1 METNSC
7 NDFPFIEI
15 SEIAEQE
22 SWRKEVYRPLS
33 YIHKWWA
40 RRLGSV
46 FRGLLINE
54 FKNPDQDLMDVFY
67 SDTTFTDKIVFDPFM
82 GSGTTITEAIKLGA
96 RVIGS
101 DINPVSTIMVQSALC
116 ACKIEAVQEAFNY
129 IEKEC
134 KEKIVSYYT
143 TSYKG
148 YNAKVLYYFWVKQLH
163 CDNCGC
169 DIPLFKSTIFSKNAY
184 PSKKPMAQSVCPYCG
199 EINQVHYQAT
209 KHKCICCE
217 GEYNPQIGNVDK
229 NFMCTCPSCGRK
241 EKIIDYVKRTKRVL
255 PERIY
260 AKMILDSSG
269 TKRYVCSTEED
280 FALYNQAVD
289 SLPKYEQ
296 YIPDDVIEAGYNTD
310 QIITYNYRKWREMFN
325 GRQLLC
331 FGILSKAIM
340 SIKDANVRR
349 LFAVLMSGTLE
360 FNNMF
365 CSFKGEGTGAVRPL
379 FYNHIF
385 KTELTPLEANVWGG
399 KGSSGAFS
407 NLFETR
413 IVRAL
418 TYKIKPYEL
427 KLVPD
432 RKENEKYYLNGIKI
446 ESELATSFIDLD
458 SNRPLILCGDSS
470 QTCLMNSTVDLVL
483 TDPPFF
489 DNVNYSELADFFYV
503 WLRRFNL
510 LNCKLDTTR
519 SNKEVQDQDSEK
531 FTEKLQDVFIE
542 CKRVLKK
549 EGHLVF
555 TYHHS
560 RIEGWTSVYNAIMG
574 AGFRIVDVF
583 PVKAEMAV
591 SVAIQSAKVPINYDL
606 VFVCAKEENELYSA
620 NEAVLR
626 KEFISALNGIEGSN
640 LKFTIGDKLMYCYG
654 LILKYLSMGGKKEIA
669 DNDISEIRNALDL
682 F

>member
-1 METNSC
+1 MKINSC
-7 NDFPFIEI
+7 NDFPFVEI

-46 FRGLLINE
+46 FRSLLINE
-54 FKNPDQDLMDVFY
+54 FKNPGEDLLDVFY
-67 SDTTFTDKIVFDPFM
+67 SDTRFDDKIVFDPFM

-96 RVIGS
+96 KAIGS
-101 DINPVSTIMVQSALC
+101 DINPVSAIMVQAALC
-116 ACKIEAVQEAFNY
+116 TCKIEAVREAFDY
-129 IEKEC
+129 IEKACME
-134 KEKIVSYYT
+134 EILSYYSA
-143 TSYKG
+143 SYEG
-148 YNAKVLYYFWVKQLH
+148 YTAKVLYYFWVKQLH
-163 CDNCGC
+163 CDDCGC
-169 DIPLFKSTIFSKNAY
+169 DISLFKSTIFSKNAY

-217 GEYNPQIGNVDK
+217 GKYNPQIGNVDK
-229 NFMCTCPSCGRK
+229 NFVCTCPSCGRK
-241 EKIIDYVKRTKRVL
+241 EKIIDYVKRTKKVL
-255 PERIY
+255 PERMY

-269 TKRYVCSTEED
+269 TKRYVRSTEED

-289 SLPKYEQ
+289 RLSQYEQ
-296 YIPDDVIEAGYNTD
+296 YIPDDVIEAGHNTK
-310 QIITYNYRKWREMFN
+310 QIISYNYRKWREMFN
-325 GRQLLC
+325 SRQLLC
-331 FGILSKAIM
+331 FGILSKTIM
-340 SIKDANVRR
+340 SIEDANIRR

-379 FYNHIF
+379 FYNHIL

-399 KGSSGAFS
+399 KGSSGGFS

-413 IVRAL
+413 IIRAL
-418 TYKIKPYEL
+418 TYKTKPYEL
-427 KLVPD
+427 KLVTD
-432 RKENEKYYLNGIKI
+432 KKENEKYYLNGIKI
-446 ESELATSFIDLD
+446 ECELATSFIDLD
-458 SNRPLILCGDSS
+458 NNRPLILCGDSS
-470 QTCLMNSTVDLVL
+470 QTCLNNSTVDLVL

-503 WLRRFNL
+503 WLRRFKL
-510 LNCKLDTTR
+510 LNYELNTTR
-519 SNKEVQDQDSEK
+519 SDKEVQDRNSEK
-531 FTEKLQDVFIE
+531 FTEKLQNVFGE

-560 RIEGWTSVYNAIMG
+560 RLEGWTSVYNAITG

-606 VFVCAKEENELYSA
+606 VFVCAKEENGLYRA
-620 NEAVLR
+620 NEAVIR
-626 KEFISALNGIEGSN
+626 KEFTSVLNKIEESG
-640 LKFTIGDKLMYCYG
+640 LKFTIGDRLMYSYG
-654 LILKYLSMGGKKEIA
+654 LILKYLSMCGKKEISN
-669 DNDISEIRNALDL
+669 NDINEIRNALDL
-682 F
+682 V